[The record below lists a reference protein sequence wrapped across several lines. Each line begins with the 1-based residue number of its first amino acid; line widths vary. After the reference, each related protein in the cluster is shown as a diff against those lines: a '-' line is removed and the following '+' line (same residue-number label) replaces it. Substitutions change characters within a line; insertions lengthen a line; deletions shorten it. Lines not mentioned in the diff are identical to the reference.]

1 MKAKVVHLTSVH
13 GAYDPRIFCREC
25 KSLAGAQYEVVL
37 VACHDADEFIDGVRI
52 KAVPRINHRLGRI
65 TCTVWRVY
73 REAVR
78 QGAAVYHFHDPEL
91 IPVGLALRAHG
102 KKVVY
107 DIHENLPKDIL
118 TKYYLPQWLRR
129 PVAWLA
135 ERAENRAC
143 RCFSALAVTTPAIAD
158 RVRTFNPNT
167 VVICNFP
174 VAEDFVSPAEI
185 IWSERDFAVAYVG
198 LIDSRR
204 GIWEMVEAMSLLPD
218 KLQATLRLAGDFDPP
233 SIQEQA
239 TRLPGWKRVEALGV
253 LNQAGVLSV
262 LGRVRAGLVLVQE
275 TSARYKPGYPIKM
288 FEYMSMGL
296 PVIASDRPLWREIIQ
311 GNRCGLLVDPRK
323 PEEIASAIEHL
334 LCHPEEAEAMGRR
347 GRLAVENEYN
357 WGKECPKLL
366 QLYASLVEPEEQR
379 TSAVIN
385 AQSEPVAAD
394 ICPRVSP

>member
-218 KLQATLRLAGDFDPP
+218 RLNATLRLAGPFEPP
-233 SIQEQA
+233 NIQEQVS
-239 TRLPGWKRVEALGV
+239 RLP
-253 LNQAGVLSV
+253 AG
-262 LGRVRAGLVLVQE
+262 
-275 TSARYKPGYPIKM
+275 
-288 FEYMSMGL
+288 
-296 PVIASDRPLWREIIQ
+296 
-311 GNRCGLLVDPRK
+311 
-323 PEEIASAIEHL
+323 
-334 LCHPEEAEAMGRR
+334 
-347 GRLAVENEYN
+347 
-357 WGKECPKLL
+357 
-366 QLYASLVEPEEQR
+366 
-379 TSAVIN
+379 
-385 AQSEPVAAD
+385 SE
-394 ICPRVSP
+394 